1 MPAVFSGMS
10 SGTLITI
17 LAIFAYGISFNGSM
31 ALMLL
36 SMLVFVFSI
45 AGIGLTIS
53 ASCNTQQQAFLGMFG
68 CMMFIMVTSG
78 FFSPVDNMPEY
89 LQIVAQINPLKHFL
103 EIVLGSFLK
112 SMTASEIF
120 SSLWPMVLIG
130 LVTVSSASLI
140 VRRSIH

>member
-1 MPAVFSGMS
+1 MDNIG
-10 SGTLITI
+10 
-17 LAIFAYGISFNGSM
+17 IF
-31 ALMLL
+31 
-36 SMLVFVFSI
+36 
-45 AGIGLTIS
+45 
-53 ASCNTQQQAFLGMFG
+53 MFG